1 MKNSGRREQAM
12 NILVINGSPKG
23 NRSNSM
29 KLTSAFLKGL
39 YDKRKASGLETQV
52 EQIDVC
58 KMHIEGCRGC
68 FACWK
73 ATPGRCCMDDD
84 MTMVI
89 DRILWADLII
99 YSFPLYYFNVP
110 GTLKNLIDR
119 QLPMVLPFMSE
130 RTDGVGSGS
139 HDARYDMSGKK
150 YVLISTC
157 GFYSA
162 SGNYD
167 SVHSMFDHICGKDN
181 YETIFCGQG
190 ELFSIKELAAKTEAY
205 LKTVT
210 QAGTE
215 YAEGRI
221 TSETHDKLKA
231 LLYPK
236 EVFEKMADASWG
248 IDKDSGDKE
257 DESLIFTRQ
266 MAALYNSKNYDGKD
280 RVLEICYTDR
290 GCTYQIALT
299 KDGSEVFTDGH
310 LKYTTRIDTP
320 YSVWLAIAR
329 NEIRG
334 DEALARQM
342 YRVTGDFSLMLK
354 WNTFFGHGTEAPA
367 APYGSVKS
375 EKHPVMTT
383 MLIAWITFW
392 VAVSVNTQTGALITL
407 GVCAAL
413 PLIML
418 RYELAIYD
426 KISIAAAALLSILAL
441 TSGQGS
447 IAVNAGYLLFG
458 LLWLGSCLTKE
469 PLCACYVKYDYNGD
483 DALKNPIFMRTN
495 YILAAGWG
503 ILYIAIAVWTWFLS
517 EAGFTTGLIILNNVM
532 TILMGLFT
540 VWFQKWYPAWI
551 AGGRH

>member
-1 MKNSGRREQAM
+1 M
-12 NILVINGSPKG
+12 NILVINSSPKG

-29 KLTSAFLKGL
+29 KLTKAFLNGL
-39 YDKRKASGLETQV
+39 CDKRKASDLRTQV

-58 KMHIEGCRGC
+58 KMHIAGCQGC

-73 ATPGRCCMDDD
+73 ATPGHCCMDDD
-84 MTMVI
+84 MTLVI
-89 DRILWADLII
+89 DKILWADMII

-119 QLPMVLPFMSE
+119 QLPMVLPFMTE

-139 HDARYDMSGKK
+139 HEARYDMSGKK

-167 SVHSMFDHICGKDN
+167 SVRSMFDHICGKDN

-190 ELFSIKELAAKTEAY
+190 ELFSIKELSSRTNDY

-210 QAGTE
+210 QAGSE
-215 YAEGRI
+215 YADGSI
-221 TSETHDKLKA
+221 TTATREKLKV

-236 EVFEKMADASWG
+236 DVFEKMADASWG
-248 IDKDSGDKE
+248 VDKESGDKE

-266 MAALYNSKNYDGKD
+266 MAALYNSRYYDGKD

-299 KDGSEVFTDGH
+299 RDGSEVFTDGH

-354 WNTFFGHGTEAPA
+354 WDTFFGDGAEVPA
-367 APYGSVKS
+367 APSGSVKS
-375 EKHPVMTT
+375 ARHPVMTT

-407 GVCAAL
+407 GVCACL
-413 PLIML
+413 PFIMM

-483 DALKNPIFMRTN
+483 GALKNPIFMRTN

-517 EAGFTTGLIILNNVM
+517 KAGFTAGLIILNNVM

-551 AGGRH
+551 ARGRQ